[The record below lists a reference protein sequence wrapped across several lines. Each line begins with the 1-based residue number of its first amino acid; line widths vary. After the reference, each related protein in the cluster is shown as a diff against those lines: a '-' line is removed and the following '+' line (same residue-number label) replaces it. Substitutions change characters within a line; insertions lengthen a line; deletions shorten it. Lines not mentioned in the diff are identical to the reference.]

1 MILIVFKYDYI
12 VKFQW
17 SLLTILNIDVQR
29 QKLYLYLKN
38 IHFYF
43 PVFVP
48 PAELHLTFLAKQYFS
63 RSWYTVVRLA
73 LFCVSILFFVLVT
86 AYPTNFSMK
95 AVLLVVVK
103 DRFFFFLAVRDKAHC
118 EMSCDCSCL
127 ERLSI
132 NCSNWNCCWS
142 LAGFPLDDQQLA
154 ENCKSLSRICF

>member
-103 DRFFFFLAVRDKAHC
+103 DRFFF
-118 EMSCDCSCL
+118 
-127 ERLSI
+127 
-132 NCSNWNCCWS
+132 S
-142 LAGFPLDDQQLA
+142 LLFMIRHIV
-154 ENCKSLSRICF
+154 K